1 MNDTIS
7 RQAAISFIENVPY
20 IKDHQNMGDLIKKW
34 LEQIPTVQPEQKTGK
49 WEKRFFPDD
58 DPYFQV
64 RYYCTACECWNT
76 YGETE
81 FCPHCGAKMEGEN
94 DN

>member
-7 RQAAISFIENVPY
+7 RQAAIELLQIKISEAFFKETAEKNV
-20 IKDHQNMGDLIKKW
+20 QEW
-34 LEQIPTVQPEQKTGK
+34 LNELPTVQTEQKTGK
-49 WEKRFFPDD
+49 WEKRIFPDD

-81 FCPHCGAKMEGEN
+81 FCPHCGAKMEGKE
-94 DN
+94 